1 MSHAIPRAAFKQS
14 LQSGNGQMIAI
25 PNGEDNIHLTSDTGD
40 ALLLCERCECS
51 FNRNFDGPL
60 INALKKLDTEISQN
74 GIDRQIDFSVD
85 ELSHSIISIAWRIC
99 VSTAPLYCKVS
110 LDQMHL
116 FELEKLLRMQSPEI
130 LKHCTVR
137 LARLSDP
144 TPDDSRGNVEHS
156 TGQFIKVPE
165 AFLIR
170 TKTHGNSIR
179 FAMDWT
185 MFGFLVHLVVP
196 RIPYPRS
203 QTFGGLKRGAIRVG
217 AKHLDMLEYVPLRDI
232 IFEAISKNEEGKLS
246 PSLKRRGARVPR
258 KVHIPEIQVRNTN

>member
-40 ALLLCERCECS
+40 ALLLCEGCERT

-60 INALKKLDTEISQN
+60 INALKKLDSEISQN
-74 GIDRQIDFSVD
+74 GIDRQIDFSAD
-85 ELSHSIISIAWRIC
+85 ELSHSVVSIAWRIC
-99 VSTAPLYCKVS
+99 VSPASLYCKVS
-110 LDQMHL
+110 LDQPHL
-116 FELEKLLRMQSPEI
+116 LELEKLLRMQSPEI
-130 LKHCTVR
+130 LRHCTVR
-137 LARLSDP
+137 LARLPDP
-144 TPDDSRGNVEHS
+144 TPDDSRGNGGRS
-156 TGQFIKVPE
+156 AGQFIKAPE

-170 TKTHGNSIR
+170 TKTHGNPIR

-185 MFGFLVHLVVP
+185 MFGFLTHLIVP

-232 IFEAISKNEEGKLS
+232 VFEAISKNEAGKLS
-246 PSLKRRGARVPR
+246 PSLKKRVARVPGKLR
-258 KVHIPEIQVRNTN
+258 SPEIQGRNTN